1 MAAEHRPYIKPLLLL
16 ILGTILPLAAGAAL
30 AIHGFREPQCP
41 SYMDKMPDGSH
52 CVIGAN
58 MSGLYIFFALPFA
71 LAGFIGGL
79 VWMMTTWMEHR
90 PRRK

>member
-1 MAAEHRPYIKPLLLL
+1 MAAKFRPYIKPLLLF
-16 ILGTILPLAAGAAL
+16 IFGTIIPLVVGTAL
-30 AIHGFREPQCP
+30 TIHGFREPQCP
-41 SYMDKMPDGSH
+41 SYMNKMPDGSH

-71 LAGFIGGL
+71 ALGFMGGL
-79 VWMMTTWMEHR
+79 VWMVITWMEHR